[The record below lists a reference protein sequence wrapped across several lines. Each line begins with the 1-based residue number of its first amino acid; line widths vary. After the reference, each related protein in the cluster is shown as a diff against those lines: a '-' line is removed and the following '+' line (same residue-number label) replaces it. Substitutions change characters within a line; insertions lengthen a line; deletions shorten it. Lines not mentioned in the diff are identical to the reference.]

1 MSDGS
6 VRSTHIEL
14 SIKAKTE
21 ILDKANKQMDAVV
34 DNAKNAGKSISGME
48 KGLKE
53 TNKTASDTN
62 KTFKVANKG
71 IVTFS
76 RNSTTAGKYVGN
88 LSKELKQTNTVTDSV
103 TKKFK
108 SANGQV
114 LSFSR
119 NLNKSGNTVSKTTG
133 YIGRLGERTKN
144 SMDSMTKSTGL
155 FGRMWTG
162 TKNTF
167 IRGMSDMSS
176 NTRKSTSGI
185 TGAFRGITPTVNR
198 VTSNIASGV
207 SRGIT
212 TPFREATGVVKGYA
226 SALGV
231 LSGGALA
238 ATGIG
243 RLSAIENAQT
253 SLTVMM
259 GDAKKA
265 KRFLDDVLA
274 FAKTTPFAF
283 PDLAETARNLIA
295 FGMDSKK
302 VVPTLKAIGDAAA
315 GTGKGAEGLR
325 QVASAFGDM
334 QTSGNISMDQI
345 NRLSDAGVPAIK
357 ILANQAGISTDA
369 MKKSISDGAVSS
381 AKAIDVLVKGMQKGT
396 DGIAGKTAAMAGIM
410 EKTKDNWTGSVDSLK
425 SSISSTMAK
434 IMEPAKP
441 RIQAGM
447 RWFGDQFSKLP
458 GVINATTKFFK
469 PFTSQ
474 LSGMAEPIKNT
485 TKLVYG
491 VIRMFS
497 KDMGDGYMKGVDI
510 VSQILPEKQ
519 AQNVIKT
526 VDKIKGVFGGFFNSA
541 KNAKNVISGVF
552 NLFKGDDTKAYVDL
566 HSILPKSTMVNIA
579 NGVEKIKSVFGNLK
593 STVKSLIPFFITI
606 GTSFMSVVD
615 FIAPYIGK
623 ALGGIVGFVKSITGQ
638 IAGFW
643 QENGGQITEAV
654 RNIGT
659 VLGAVFKVLMPVI
672 GVIVRSVWGNIK
684 GVIVGAINVILGV
697 TKIFTGLLTGDFSKM
712 WEGIKQ
718 LFFGAIQFIWNGI
731 NLLFIGRILGGIRA
745 LGSKSIGFVREM
757 WGGIKNFFTGGA
769 TNIWGIV
776 NNLTG
781 KVTSGFNFLKQKAV
795 DVALK
800 MMIKMQTIFGDIVAG
815 AKALPGK
822 MGEGIKS
829 MAKGAWKGIKY
840 LGNTMLSGIGKVVNG
855 VIKGLNWV
863 MGKIGLDLVINEW
876 DVPQYA
882 KGTKGHPGG
891 PAILGDGGG
900 PELFRTPSGFVG
912 MSPGTDTLM
921 NLPKGTQVIPH
932 KQTQE
937 LINMG
942 MPAYGLGNVIG
953 DKFKAGAS
961 WLKDV
966 GVSAWEGTKKVASKV
981 KDVALDVFDYI
992 GHPSKLLNKV
1002 LEKFGVS
1009 FPSMSGFFGDIGKG
1023 AFSFVKGKAVDF
1035 LKSKLSGFMSGGG
1048 SADVKKWVAQAI
1060 GIAGVPASW
1069 AGPLQTIA
1077 MKESGGNPRAV
1088 NNWDSNAKR
1097 GTPSQGLMQTIG
1109 PTFNAYKFPG
1119 HNNIFNPVDNILAAI
1134 GYIKSRYGNVF
1145 NVPGIKAMAAGGA
1158 YRGYAKGTKRP
1169 LPHAQTAWVGENG
1182 PELVRLP
1189 AGAQVFNNRT
1199 SEGIEKGEYTYTP
1212 NAQSSSRG
1220 GIVFSP
1226 VIHVKVEGGQSSTE
1240 TNVEKAVKKALEEAM
1255 KDLRGLFDPGVAY

>member
-1 MSDGS
+1 
-6 VRSTHIEL
+6 
-14 SIKAKTE
+14 
-21 ILDKANKQMDAVV
+21 
-34 DNAKNAGKSISGME
+34 
-48 KGLKE
+48 
-53 TNKTASDTN
+53 
-62 KTFKVANKG
+62 
-71 IVTFS
+71 
-76 RNSTTAGKYVGN
+76 
-88 LSKELKQTNTVTDSV
+88 
-103 TKKFK
+103 
-108 SANGQV
+108 
-114 LSFSR
+114 
-119 NLNKSGNTVSKTTG
+119 
-133 YIGRLGERTKN
+133 
-144 SMDSMTKSTGL
+144 
-155 FGRMWTG
+155 
-162 TKNTF
+162 
-167 IRGMSDMSS
+167 MSS

-381 AKAIDVLVKGMQKGT
+381 VKAIDILVKGMQKGT
-396 DGIAGKTAAMAGIM
+396 KGVAGETAAMAGIM

-447 RWFGDQFSKLP
+447 KWFGDQFSKLP

-510 VSQILPEKQ
+510 VSSILPPDK

-526 VDKIKGVFGGFFNSA
+526 VDKIKGVFGSVKNTIISFIPVVTDIFNNIQA
-541 KNAKNVISGVF
+541 KYQAMLPVFDVIG
-552 NLFKGDDTKAYVDL
+552 
-566 HSILPKSTMVNIA
+566 
-579 NGVEKIKSVFGNLK
+579 NG
-593 STVKSLIPFFITI
+593 
-606 GTSFMSVVD
+606 FMSVIGY
-615 FIAPYIGK
+615 IAPWVKKIF
-623 ALGGIVGFVKSITGQ
+623 GGLVGFARTVSSQ

-643 QENGGQITEAV
+643 QENGGQIAKAMHNV
-654 RNIGT
+654 GK
-659 VLGAVFKVLMPVI
+659 VFGFVFKVLTPAI
-672 GVIVRSVWGNIK
+672 GIIVQSVWGNIK

-800 MMIKMQTIFGDIVAG
+800 MMVKMQTIFGDIVAG

-829 MAKGAWKGIKY
+829 MASKALEGIKFV
-840 LGNTMLSGIGKVVNG
+840 GNKMLSGIGKVVNG
-855 VIKGLNWV
+855 VIKGIGWV
-863 MGKIGLDLVINEW
+863 LGKVGIDFAVNEW
-876 DVPQYA
+876 KVPQYA

-937 LINMG
+937 LISMGMPAYGLGRTPSGFVGMSPGTDTLMNLPKGTQVIPHKQTQELISMG

-966 GVSAWEGTKKVASKV
+966 GVNAWEGTKKVASKV
-981 KDVALDVFDYI
+981 KGVALDVFDYI
-992 GHPSKLLNKV
+992 GHPSKLLTKV
-1002 LEKFGVS
+1002 LEQTGVS
-1009 FPSMSGFFGDIGKG
+1009 FPKMAGAFGQVGKG
-1023 AFSFVKGKAVDF
+1023 AFSFIKGKAVEF
-1035 LKSKLSGFMSGGG
+1035 LKKKLEGFTSFFSGGG
-1048 SADVKKWVAQAI
+1048 SVSGNVKKWIVSAMARS
-1060 GIAGVPASW
+1060 GVSGANWVNGLSW
-1069 AGPLQTIA
+1069 IIN
-1077 MKESGGNPRAV
+1077 KESSGNPNAV
-1088 NNWDSNAKR
+1088 GAMTSSGTAK
-1097 GTPSQGLMQTIG
+1097 GLMQLKD
-1109 PTFNAYKFPG
+1109 FNVKGNPFDPV
-1119 HNNIFNPVDNILAAI
+1119 NNIYWGIQ
-1134 GYIKSRYGNVF
+1134 YIKNRYK
-1145 NVPGIKAMAAGGA
+1145 GIEGAMNWW
-1158 YRGYAKGTKRP
+1158 RSHNWYAKGTNSHRGGPAVLGDGGKRELFK
-1169 LPHAQTAWVGENG
+1169 LPTGQIGLSPNFATMMN
-1182 PELVRLP
+1182 LP
-1189 AGAQVFNNRT
+1189 RGTEVLSGNET
-1199 SEGIEKGEYTYTP
+1199 EKAFSYTP
-1212 NAQSSSRG
+1212 SSNSSPSG
-1220 GIVFSP
+1220 GFVFSP
-1226 VIHVKVEGGQSSTE
+1226 VINVKVEGGQSSTE

>member
-469 PFTSQ
+469 R
-474 LSGMAEPIKNT
+474 K
-485 TKLVYG
+485 
-491 VIRMFS
+491 
-497 KDMGDGYMKGVDI
+497 
-510 VSQILPEKQ
+510 SQI
-519 AQNVIKT
+519 
-526 VDKIKGVFGGFFNSA
+526 
-541 KNAKNVISGVF
+541 
-552 NLFKGDDTKAYVDL
+552 
-566 HSILPKSTMVNIA
+566 
-579 NGVEKIKSVFGNLK
+579 
-593 STVKSLIPFFITI
+593 
-606 GTSFMSVVD
+606 
-615 FIAPYIGK
+615 
-623 ALGGIVGFVKSITGQ
+623 
-638 IAGFW
+638 
-643 QENGGQITEAV
+643 
-654 RNIGT
+654 
-659 VLGAVFKVLMPVI
+659 
-672 GVIVRSVWGNIK
+672 
-684 GVIVGAINVILGV
+684 
-697 TKIFTGLLTGDFSKM
+697 
-712 WEGIKQ
+712 
-718 LFFGAIQFIWNGI
+718 
-731 NLLFIGRILGGIRA
+731 
-745 LGSKSIGFVREM
+745 
-757 WGGIKNFFTGGA
+757 
-769 TNIWGIV
+769 
-776 NNLTG
+776 
-781 KVTSGFNFLKQKAV
+781 
-795 DVALK
+795 
-800 MMIKMQTIFGDIVAG
+800 
-815 AKALPGK
+815 
-822 MGEGIKS
+822 
-829 MAKGAWKGIKY
+829 
-840 LGNTMLSGIGKVVNG
+840 
-855 VIKGLNWV
+855 
-863 MGKIGLDLVINEW
+863 
-876 DVPQYA
+876 
-882 KGTKGHPGG
+882 
-891 PAILGDGGG
+891 
-900 PELFRTPSGFVG
+900 
-912 MSPGTDTLM
+912 
-921 NLPKGTQVIPH
+921 
-932 KQTQE
+932 
-937 LINMG
+937 
-942 MPAYGLGNVIG
+942 
-953 DKFKAGAS
+953 
-961 WLKDV
+961 
-966 GVSAWEGTKKVASKV
+966 
-981 KDVALDVFDYI
+981 
-992 GHPSKLLNKV
+992 
-1002 LEKFGVS
+1002 
-1009 FPSMSGFFGDIGKG
+1009 
-1023 AFSFVKGKAVDF
+1023 
-1035 LKSKLSGFMSGGG
+1035 
-1048 SADVKKWVAQAI
+1048 
-1060 GIAGVPASW
+1060 
-1069 AGPLQTIA
+1069 
-1077 MKESGGNPRAV
+1077 
-1088 NNWDSNAKR
+1088 
-1097 GTPSQGLMQTIG
+1097 
-1109 PTFNAYKFPG
+1109 
-1119 HNNIFNPVDNILAAI
+1119 
-1134 GYIKSRYGNVF
+1134 
-1145 NVPGIKAMAAGGA
+1145 
-1158 YRGYAKGTKRP
+1158 
-1169 LPHAQTAWVGENG
+1169 
-1182 PELVRLP
+1182 
-1189 AGAQVFNNRT
+1189 
-1199 SEGIEKGEYTYTP
+1199 EYTY
-1212 NAQSSSRG
+1212 
-1220 GIVFSP
+1220 
-1226 VIHVKVEGGQSSTE
+1226 
-1240 TNVEKAVKKALEEAM
+1240 
-1255 KDLRGLFDPGVAY
+1255 